1 METRNEK
8 LIYLI
13 KKAVAEYGTD
23 NNVVAIPG
31 FLSKSFIAY
40 CSMREDILLSLQ
52 YIEHLRAIPTDAV
65 IRSALN
71 YTLISHYGK
80 CFTDASK
87 NKSPKLEPSKIFENN
102 ENYIE
107 IHEFI
112 MGLRH
117 EFIAHRG
124 KSDSEA
130 GIAFMVFPIG
140 RPDENAQIRF
150 KQLKDVSFNEEKILE
165 IEKLLNFILTVLEKK
180 IEKCTNKIYKGFF
193 ELFTVKEISVMIMNG
208 IKEYGVSIQDP

>member
-1 METRNEK
+1 METQDEK

-13 KKAVAEYGTD
+13 KKAVAEYGTE

-31 FLSKSFIAY
+31 FLSKNFIAY

-52 YIEHLRAIPTDAV
+52 YIEYLRTIPTDTV

-71 YTLISHYGK
+71 YTLISNYGK

-87 NKSPKLEPSKIFENN
+87 SKSPKLEPSKIFENH
-102 ENYIE
+102 EDFIKT
-107 IHEFI
+107 HEFI

-124 KSDSEA
+124 KTDSEA
-130 GIAFMVFPIG
+130 GIAFMVFPVG
-140 RPDENAQIRF
+140 RPDENTQIRF
-150 KQLKDVSFNEEKILE
+150 KQLKDISFKEDRVLE
-165 IEKLLNFILTVLEKK
+165 IEKLLNFIISVLEKK
-180 IEKCTNKIYKGFF
+180 IEKCTNKIYKSFF
-193 ELFTVKEISVMIMNG
+193 ELFTEKEISVMIMNG
-208 IKEYGVSIQDP
+208 IK